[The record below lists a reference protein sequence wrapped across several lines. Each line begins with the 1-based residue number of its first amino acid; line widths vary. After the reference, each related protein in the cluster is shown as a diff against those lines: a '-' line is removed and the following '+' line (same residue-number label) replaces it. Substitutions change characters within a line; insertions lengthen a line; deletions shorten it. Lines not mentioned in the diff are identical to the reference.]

1 VLLSLSNDS
10 TAPRTAALFERFQAE
25 RVLRSLRELD
35 ERIEREGLS
44 SVDPRDPLVRIGMD
58 CDDAGRATRNRYG
71 VFNLA
76 WQAARHPEWAET
88 IASEVAEL
96 RAEILKRHR
105 CPLRFLIWAG
115 MGGSAE
121 DKSMYAAAGLLK
133 RGPRCYV
140 LDSADPAKLKAI
152 LEDIDRRHGLPVS
165 AVLRSTLVVG
175 MAMGMTSYEP
185 VLNLEKLANLY
196 DRHHIDSRANF
207 LYMTLPGSL
216 LDGFGRKRGYRR
228 VELQLDGCNTT
239 AGRHSGPLT
248 RGSLYPLALAGVDLP
263 AWFRGAQLSDEDV
276 RTAWMLASFL
286 EAQSEVGRD
295 KVTLLLPK
303 QWAGAGAWTKQD
315 FEESLGK
322 SEDRGIKILPSFKPR
337 LANYRSPRDPRQDRV
352 FLAAGLKGSP
362 RPDAA
367 KIALLRRSGYPV
379 ASLMLPGRSSLS
391 SYMQF
396 VHYTVF
402 GLAYLRGMNFVTQ
415 PNVELYKSVA
425 ARIFAEASVA
435 GGTDR
440 TVEWRA
446 MTGSPRQASF
456 CGALTLFYDRLPD
469 GWEPEG
475 AGAPEIY
482 AAILKKLAAG
492 RRIEYGE
499 LTFFG
504 DTRYSARGAAVRKKL
519 DRAAESLFERR
530 LNMPADVYEGPAM
543 NHSYHEMIIGHGRC
557 FSTVLLSE
565 RQEQLPEAR
574 YAPDYHMAQ
583 FLATQIALAER
594 GRPVVAILLRNLEEP
609 ALEAL
614 AGFFR
619 RAAACLKP
627 GRY

>member
-1 VLLSLSNDS
+1 MLLSLSNDS
-10 TAPRTAALFERFQAE
+10 TASRTAALCERFGAE
-25 RVLRSLRELD
+25 RVLQRLRDLD
-35 ERIEREGLS
+35 EEVRREGLG
-44 SVDPRDPLVRIGMD
+44 SVDARDPLVRIGME
-58 CDDAGRATRNRYG
+58 CDEAGRAIKNSYG

-88 IASEVAEL
+88 VAREVAEI
-96 RAEILKRHR
+96 RAEILKQHR

-121 DKSMYAAAGLLK
+121 DKSMFVAAGLLK

-152 LEDIDRRHGLPVS
+152 LEDIDRRHGLPMT

-196 DRHHIDSRANF
+196 DRHHIDSRSNF

-216 LDGFGRKRGYRR
+216 LDDFGRKRGYRR
-228 VELQLDGCNTT
+228 VELQMDGGNTT

-248 RGSLYPLALAGVDLP
+248 RGSLYPLALAGADLP

-276 RTAWMLASFL
+276 RTAWLLASFL
-286 EAQSEVGRD
+286 EAQSQIGRD

-303 QWAGAGAWTKQD
+303 QWAGAGVWTKQD

-322 SEDRGIKILPSFKPR
+322 SEKTGIKILPSAKPR

-352 FLAAGLKGSP
+352 FLAAGIRGSP
-362 RPDAA
+362 GPDAA
-367 KIALLRRSGYPV
+367 KVALLRRAGYPV
-379 ASLMLPGRSSLS
+379 ASLTLPARSYLS

-415 PNVELYKSVA
+415 PSVELYKSIA
-425 ARIFAEASVA
+425 ARISAEAAVA
-435 GGTDR
+435 GGTAR
-440 TVEWRA
+440 TAEWRA
-446 MTGSPRQASF
+446 MTGSRRQASF
-456 CGALTLFYDRLPD
+456 CGALTLFYNRLPP
-469 GWEPEG
+469 GCESEG
-475 AGAPEIY
+475 ADAPEIY
-482 AAILKKLAAG
+482 SAILKKLAVE

-504 DTRYSARGAAVRKKL
+504 DTRYSARGAAVRKRL
-519 DRAAESLFERR
+519 DHAAESLFERR

-557 FSTVLLSE
+557 FSTVLLSA

-583 FLATQIALAER
+583 FLATQIALTER
-594 GRPVVAILLRNLEEP
+594 GRPVVAILLNDLEDD
-609 ALEAL
+609 ALRAL
-614 AGFFR
+614 DGFFR